1 MLGVTIMGLFLTPL
15 FYVVLR
21 RKRAAASKRGEA

>member
-1 MLGVTIMGLFLTPL
+1 MLGVTIMGVFLTPL

-21 RKRAAASKRGEA
+21 RRFTARTHSEA